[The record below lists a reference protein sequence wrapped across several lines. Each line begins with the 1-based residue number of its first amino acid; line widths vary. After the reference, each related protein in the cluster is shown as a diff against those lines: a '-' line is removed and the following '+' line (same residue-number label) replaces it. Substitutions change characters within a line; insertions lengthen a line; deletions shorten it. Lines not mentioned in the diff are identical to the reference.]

1 MSADPDVLY
10 AVPRL
15 VCAAPKSKEQ
25 REALTFAF
33 ARGVDRDHLMALME
47 PGLGPSTFD
56 PATFHQ
62 DLFLSELIDGC
73 FKISIKGKNVDAKNR
88 YFHKLLTHPPAD
100 QESVAFRC
108 EVQRELTTHK
118 ERRTWL
124 EDAYLA
130 LIDLRDALSGATF
143 AQRSVG
149 VRRRIDILVNYKKCL
164 DALYRACS
172 TSQSGLRR
180 IADWVQQVTEKKSHA
195 SLVQLLDFEGG
206 RAVLET
212 RLQTGYDGTLRRFE
226 IVGVSLTEH
235 RAFPRGP
242 LARFFRSVWSLVKGF
257 RFSEEDIMSQVLDEV
272 FGQLEDEVTMLL
284 GLLLQLEFYLR
295 AAGFVDKAQSAGYDT
310 SLATFSLAPTSLQ
323 LRRLFNPWLL
333 LQKNDRPVPCDL
345 SLGESAPI
353 VILTGPNSGG
363 KTRLLQALAATQLLA
378 QAGLPVPAEQACLG
392 WAEQLFLSMIE
403 HVQADQSE
411 GRLGLELMRI
421 RKVFETSGKSALIL
435 MDELCSGTNPSEGE
449 RIFEMVLEL
458 LEELGARVWIT
469 THFLDFAQRLEQKKQ
484 AVQEPR
490 ADTQDGDGAR
500 STFSAQT
507 LAFLQVEL
515 DAAKRPTYQF
525 VPGVAE
531 TSLARNTAARLGVTR
546 EELRGLILAHAGPVR
561 PA

>member
-10 AVPRL
+10 DVPRL
-15 VCAAPKSKEQ
+15 LVNSPKSKEQ

-33 ARGVDRDHLMALME
+33 ARGVDRDHLMTLME
-47 PGLGPSTFD
+47 PALGQSTFD

-62 DLFLSELIDGC
+62 DLFLSELVDGC
-73 FKISIKGKNVDAKNR
+73 FKIAIKGKNVDAKTR
-88 YFHKLLTHPPAD
+88 YFNKLLTHPPA
-100 QESVAFRC
+100 EMSSVEFRC
-108 EVQRELTTHK
+108 DIQRELAANK

-130 LIDLRDALSGATF
+130 LIDLRDALSGTTF

-149 VRRRIDILVNYKKCL
+149 VRRRIDILLNYKKSL

-180 IADWVQQVTEKKSHA
+180 IADWVEGVQRKKSHEA
-195 SLVQLLDFEGG
+195 LVQLLDFEGG

-226 IVGVSLTEH
+226 IVGVTLSEH

-242 LARFFRSVWSLVKGF
+242 MARFFRSVWSLIKGF
-257 RFSEEDIMSQVLDEV
+257 RFSEEDVMSQVLDEV
-272 FGQLEDEVTMLL
+272 FSQLEDEHCILL

-295 AAGFVDKAQSAGYDT
+295 AAGFQDKAANAGYDT
-310 SLATFSLAPTSLQ
+310 TLASFGSAESGLSV
-323 LRRLFNPWLL
+323 RRLFNPWLL

-345 SLGESAPI
+345 MLSESAPI

-363 KTRLLQALAATQLLA
+363 KTRLLQALAVTQLLA
-378 QAGLPVPAEQACLG
+378 QGGLPVPAQQACLG
-392 WAEQLFLSMIE
+392 YAEQLFLSMIE

-421 RKVFETSGKSALIL
+421 RKVFETSSKSALIL

-469 THFLDFAQRLEQKKQ
+469 THFLDFAQRLEQKKL
-484 AVQEPR
+484 AAKDSGENKGRGV
-490 ADTQDGDGAR
+490 AG
-500 STFSAQT
+500 SNFSAQT

-515 DAAKRPTYQF
+515 DATKRPTYQF

-546 EELRGLILAHAGPVR
+546 EELHGLILAHAGPGR
-561 PA
+561 PT